1 MLALRQ
7 QVGSQKLCI
16 RSIIRQHHYFTGS
29 GQQINGNSPHQLA
42 FGLHH
47 KTVAG
52 TKNLF
57 HRFHAL
63 RPQCKG
69 GYRLSAPYLDNFRRA
84 GGFQRIQKCGI
95 HPAVRPAGRSGHNL
109 PHAGGLS
116 KTARHDGSGYQG
128 RFPSGNI
135 NAHTVVRKEPLRHL
149 HALRIYAGP
158 VLPAAAV

>member
-52 TKNLF
+52 TKIF
-57 HRFHAL
+57 STGFT
-63 RPQCKG
+63 
-69 GYRLSAPYLDNFRRA
+69 LSVPSARA
-84 GGFQRIQKCGI
+84 AI
-95 HPAVRPAGRSGHNL
+95 A
-109 PHAGGLS
+109 
-116 KTARHDGSGYQG
+116 
-128 RFPSGNI
+128 
-135 NAHTVVRKEPLRHL
+135 
-149 HALRIYAGP
+149 
-158 VLPAAAV
+158 

>member
-7 QVGSQKLCI
+7 QVGSKELRI
-16 RSIIRQHHYFTGS
+16 RSIIRQHHYFTGA
-29 GQQINGNSPHQLA
+29 GQQINGNGPHQLTL
-42 FGLHH
+42 GLHH

-52 TKNLF
+52 AKNLL
-57 HRFHAL
+57 HRSHAL
-63 RPQCKG
+63 RPQRKG
-69 GYRLSAPYLDNFRRA
+69 GYRLGSPYLDNLRCA
-84 GGFQRIQKCGI
+84 GGFQRIQKRGI
-95 HPAVRPAGRSGHNL
+95 HPAVRPAGRGGHNL

-116 KTARHDGSGYQG
+116 KTARHDGSRYQG